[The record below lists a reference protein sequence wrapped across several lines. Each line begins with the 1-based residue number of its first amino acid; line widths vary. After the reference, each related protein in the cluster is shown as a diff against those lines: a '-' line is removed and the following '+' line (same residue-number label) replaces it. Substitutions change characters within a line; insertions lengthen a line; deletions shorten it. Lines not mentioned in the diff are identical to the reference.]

1 MQKQETAAEVIGAGV
16 LLDGSNV
23 YIVSSQSEDGRS
35 HIERQEATRLVCD
48 CRGYHYRGRCAHVA
62 EVVAHKT
69 ALELARANA
78 EAIIA
83 DAGLSRGTPAPA
95 PARPAASASAG
106 AAKMAAYRQSSH
118 PGDTALPRRNN
129 QPFSIWR

>member
-1 MQKQETAAEVIGAGV
+1 MQKHTEAATVIGTGV
-16 LLDGSNV
+16 LASGASFYL
-23 YIVSSQSEDGRS
+23 VSSQSEPGRS
-35 HIERQEATRLVCD
+35 HVVEQQPTRLICD
-48 CRGYHYRGRCAHVA
+48 CKGFAYRGKCAHVA
-62 EVVAHKT
+62 EVVAHKA

-83 DAGLSRGTPAPA
+83 DAGLSRGTPATA
-95 PARPAASASAG
+95 PARPAASAS
-106 AAKMAAYRQSSH
+106 AKMAAYRQSSH